1 MAFLNTKSKD
11 QVKRVVDL
19 VKKRLE
25 GLAFGSYAAEVSY
38 YILLAV
44 IPILLA
50 FSNLIVLL
58 PYSYEEVI
66 GFLRTSLP
74 GQVAKSL
81 IPMIQ
86 QYYQTASTSWVP
98 IGLALALWPASNV
111 FNALQRILN
120 HIYSVESKRHFLIQR
135 LFAYLF
141 TLVSVLV
148 ILVSTFVFTFGEYLL
163 TWIDQYLRSDL
174 SFLFTWL
181 RGGSWGSIFV
191 LFAFLVIV
199 YSYLPHHHLKYN
211 KAIPGALFSV
221 IAFTLLGKLFGTIV
235 QFNQS
240 LNSNTALG
248 AILVIMF
255 WIYLNCLIFFIG
267 AFVNVLTLDLK
278 SDKIGTLMK

>member
-1 MAFLNTKSKD
+1 MGLLNTKSKD
-11 QVKRVVDL
+11 QIKSLVVKI
-19 VKKRLE
+19 KKQLD
-25 GLAFGSYAAEVSY
+25 GLSFGSYAAEVSY
-38 YILLAV
+38 FILLAV
-44 IPILLA
+44 VPILLA

-66 GFLRTSLP
+66 VFLRATLP

-98 IGLALALWPASNV
+98 IGLVLALWPASNV
-111 FNALQRILN
+111 FNALQRVLN
-120 HIYSVESKRHFLIQR
+120 QIYRVKSKRHFLIQR

-148 ILVSTFVFTFGEYLL
+148 ILVSTFIFTFGEYLL

-181 RGGSWGSIFV
+181 RGGSWGS
-191 LFAFLVIV
+191 LFFLFIFLVIV
-199 YSYLPHHHLKYN
+199 YTYLPHHQLKYT
-211 KAIPGALFSV
+211 KAIPGSLFSV
-221 IAFTLLGKLFGTIV
+221 LTFTLLGKLFGTII

-267 AFVNVLTLDLK
+267 AFINVLTLDFKAVNKRL
-278 SDKIGTLMK
+278 